1 MLWDIFLG
9 VFCGCGSS
17 LLRNEIIVMSLGHGN
32 LLDSLLALS
41 ARTFGLGEMQKRFLD
56 KLILC
61 VTYCSSRGLK
71 VLHQP

>member
-1 MLWDIFLG
+1 
-9 VFCGCGSS
+9 
-17 LLRNEIIVMSLGHGN
+17 MSLGHGD

-61 VTYCSSRGLK
+61 VTYNTSTGLK
-71 VLHQP
+71 VMHQPQTSLQYAL